1 MKARLFWVG
10 SVPIALTSRRCE
22 IVVGG
27 GGRFGSYRESRCRA
41 SLRSLV
47 SFGLSRIK
55 KIRSKRESRVGGRLM
70 FSTTDCVGSYLEL
83 MGLAEARTAV
93 RALREQMMPALATE
107 T

>member
-1 MKARLFWVG
+1 
-10 SVPIALTSRRCE
+10 
-22 IVVGG
+22 
-27 GGRFGSYRESRCRA
+27 
-41 SLRSLV
+41 
-47 SFGLSRIK
+47 
-55 KIRSKRESRVGGRLM
+55 M